1 MERTEAIIQPTEPLR
16 DYTSV
21 RALLLAQAYDLR
33 KCKTRDQ
40 LEEVIAHYM
49 MLHRRMIAIKYVG
62 MWIRRWKGRNRKKTK
77 IPNPCR
83 RQKACGKNRIHG
95 VWTLNNHKFINVD
108 YSSDYEDTACEDL
121 SDDESDEEALSD
133 GEVERLQGDSLCGMK
148 DLTEAV
154 DLLSPVV
161 PSSKVKQMW
170 DKRASDLR
178 EAVDILRAS
187 QVW

>member
-1 MERTEAIIQPTEPLR
+1 MERTDAIIQPTEPLR
-16 DYTSV
+16 DYTNV

-33 KCKTRDQ
+33 RCKTKDQ

-49 MLHRRMIAIKYVG
+49 MLHRRMVAIKYVG
-62 MWIRRWKGRNRKKTK
+62 TWIRRWKGRNRKKRK
-77 IPNPCR
+77 ISNPCVR
-83 RQKACGKNRIHG
+83 PKACGKNRIHG
-95 VWTLNNHKFINVD
+95 VWTLNNHKFINAD
-108 YSSDYEDTACEDL
+108 YSSDYEDTACEEL

-133 GEVERLQGDSLCGMK
+133 GEVERLQGDALCGMN

-161 PSSKVKQMW
+161 PSSIVKQMW

-178 EAVDILRAS
+178 EVVDILRAS
-187 QVW
+187 QV